1 MTIETWKKEF
11 YSQEASSLVN
21 ESDEDC
27 LIHSIKK
34 WTGALPKNL
43 KKHKV
48 VYQEHMLLAF
58 INKEVEKISFS
69 GLTCALCQKYSDS
82 SPDEDDFDCY
92 HDGIDEYCPIVRVT
106 GSTCS
111 DAYDE
116 GRHDVKPMIEL
127 LTHVQDKLNQ

>member
-1 MTIETWKKEF
+1 MSLKSWQQEF

-34 WTGALPKNL
+34 WTGALPENL
-43 KKHKV
+43 EKHEV
-48 VYQEHMLLAF
+48 IYRDHNLLALVTDM
-58 INKEVEKISFS
+58 KSVSFS

-92 HDGIDEYCPIVRVT
+92 HEGIDEYCPIVRVT
-106 GSTCS
+106 GATCS

-116 GRHDVKPMIEL
+116 GRHDVKPMIAL
-127 LTHVQDKLNQ
+127 LLDVQEKLKS

>member
-1 MTIETWKKEF
+1 MSLKSWQQEF

-34 WTGALPKNL
+34 WTGALPENL
-43 KKHKV
+43 KKHEV
-48 VYQEHMLLAF
+48 VYQEHKLLALVTDM
-58 INKEVEKISFS
+58 KSVSFS

-82 SPDEDDFDCY
+82 SPDEDDFVCY

-111 DAYDE
+111 DAY
-116 GRHDVKPMIEL
+116 GVSIKNPKAMIEL
-127 LTHVQDKLNQ
+127 LTFVQEKLKS